1 MQDGQWDNKMKV
13 VQKTWGHELWIVNND
28 LYCGKQLFVRKNRT
42 SSEGRFHYHKIK
54 DETFFIL
61 TGVLQL
67 EFYTDEAKPS
77 HSQSRQ
83 LSMGDVFHVPPL
95 MRHRFS
101 AIHRDCR
108 FIEFSTHHE
117 DSDSYYEGARYE

>member
-1 MQDGQWDNKMKV
+1 MKIV
-13 VQKTWGHELWIVNND
+13 SKGWGHELWIVNKKE
-28 LYCGKQLFVRKNRT
+28 YCGKLLYFRDGKRC
-42 SSEGRFHYHKIK
+42 SFHYHKIK